1 MKKLTWLVLLMLTG
15 CTGTSKPQPQSTP
28 KPPAGV
34 IKILEDKRIASY
46 IDFRVI
52 STYQGNDR
60 LRRFYFINNYAE
72 QTLIIKN
79 PPVYIA
85 SSRAIDVI
93 NCDKNQRAVM
103 ARTYFSKPFAEGDV
117 VHVTQDVEQ
126 WESYP
131 KDSLFGIIAESM
143 CSIPVEKLKPEPAK
157 DNRKPLLDE

>member
-15 CTGTSKPQPQSTP
+15 CTGIGKPLLQSTP

-34 IKILEDKRIASY
+34 IKILEDQKVTSY
-46 IDFRVI
+46 IDLRVI
-52 STYQGNDR
+52 STYQGNDH

-72 QTLIIKN
+72 QELIIKN

-93 NCDKNQRAVM
+93 NCDKNERAIM

-117 VHVTQDVEQ
+117 IHVSQDVGQ
-126 WESYP
+126 WESFP
-131 KDSLFGIIAESM
+131 KGSLFGIIAESM

-157 DNRKPLLDE
+157 ESRKPLLD

>member
-1 MKKLTWLVLLMLTG
+1 M
-15 CTGTSKPQPQSTP
+15 
-28 KPPAGV
+28 
-34 IKILEDKRIASY
+34 
-46 IDFRVI
+46 I
-52 STYQGNDR
+52 STYQGNDH

-72 QTLIIKN
+72 KTLIIKN

-117 VHVTQDVEQ
+117 VHVTQDVGQ

>member
-1 MKKLTWLVLLMLTG
+1 MKKLTWMVLLMLTG
-15 CTGTSKPQPQSTP
+15 CTGATKLQQQTP
-28 KPPAGV
+28 AKAPAGF
-34 IKILEDKRIASY
+34 IKILEDERVTSY
-46 IDFRVI
+46 VDFRVI
-52 STYQGNDR
+52 STYQGNSH

-79 PPVYIA
+79 PPVYVS

-103 ARTYFSKPFAEGDV
+103 ERSLFSKPFAEGDL
-117 VHVTQDVEQ
+117 VHAGLDVGQ
-126 WESYP
+126 WETYP

-157 DNRKPLLDE
+157 ENRKPLLD